1 MVGIVGNKYR
11 NSIMHRVSSSF
22 AFPSVIF
29 VKLVVFVII
38 QKLCLVFPNLNR
50 AVGLYYHLITTS
62 VKN

>member
-22 AFPSVIF
+22 AFPLVVIF

-38 QKLCLVFPNLNR
+38 QKLCLVAPQPF
-50 AVGLYYHLITTS
+50 TC
-62 VKN
+62 